1 MLYAARSLGLRQ
13 VAMMRDLRANDK
25 VLQAFALNPVASQ
38 HGTFDY
44 GGTWR
49 ELYLLFR
56 TIVAADGI
64 NSCVDV
70 TENAWRTFKLRRR
83 ALSLTAAAHV

>member
-44 GGTWR
+44 GGTRRRR

-56 TIVAADGI
+56 TVVAADDI
-64 NSCVDV
+64 NSRVDV
-70 TENAWRTFKLRRR
+70 PHETYG
-83 ALSLTAAAHV
+83 ALSIGVAWL

>member
-1 MLYAARSLGLRQ
+1 VDILIFRLTTQRHAS
-13 VAMMRDLRANDK
+13 
-25 VLQAFALNPVASQ
+25 VLFSSSQ
-38 HGTFDY
+38 LACDY
-44 GGTWR
+44 GGGTRRRR